1 MVHLTCLSKKNLN
14 HLLGLTLYRPRS
26 SLYII
31 FGIYFSNVY
40 LQALLAL
47 LQWAWSTFKLSV
59 AEMVDAP
66 SNKATLM
73 DLQRLV
79 FICKASLRLM
89 VSYIED
95 IYPSP
100 SASADKE
107 AASASVKTVPE
118 TQRLA
123 ECVYEVRKLD
133 F

>member
-1 MVHLTCLSKKNLN
+1 M
-14 HLLGLTLYRPRS
+14 
-26 SLYII
+26 
-31 FGIYFSNVY
+31 
-40 LQALLAL
+40 

-100 SASADKE
+100 SSSADKE
-107 AASASVKTVPE
+107 ATSASVKSVPE

-123 ECVYEVRKLD
+123 ECVYEVGKLI
-133 F
+133 FCSFIFVTLFFR

>member
-1 MVHLTCLSKKNLN
+1 
-14 HLLGLTLYRPRS
+14 
-26 SLYII
+26 
-31 FGIYFSNVY
+31 
-40 LQALLAL
+40 
-47 LQWAWSTFKLSV
+47 
-59 AEMVDAP
+59 MVDAP

-107 AASASVKTVPE
+107 TASASVKTVPE

-123 ECVYEVRKLD
+123 ECVYEVRQRFVFKPI
-133 F
+133 FG

>member
-1 MVHLTCLSKKNLN
+1 
-14 HLLGLTLYRPRS
+14 
-26 SLYII
+26 
-31 FGIYFSNVY
+31 
-40 LQALLAL
+40 
-47 LQWAWSTFKLSV
+47 
-59 AEMVDAP
+59 MVDAP

-100 SASADKE
+100 SSSADKE
-107 AASASVKTVPE
+107 ATQGTSVKTVPE

-123 ECVYEVRKLD
+123 ECVYEVRQLIL
-133 F
+133 FCYFCS